1 MLGHQ
6 IAWMRRSDGRWFAVV
21 LIRAGSANNQSA
33 VTMQLW
39 LDPEAIT
46 TDLTIGR

>member
-1 MLGHQ
+1 VD
-6 IAWMRRSDGRWFAVV
+6 APFRWQMAAVV

-33 VTMQLW
+33 ETRQLW